1 VADEDRRCS
10 HTRVGYDDGGLA
22 VTRPINNTA
31 EIIAVRQSAA
41 KTFHR
46 RASSPNLKISPQ
58 FPQLP
63 IPRLTAQSARKSLR
77 TVHDSL
83 ASMAAMDQ
91 RSSPFLDPGPVSTT
105 DSLAILHLK
114 RDLLLPTMLSELDE
128 NREGYDEGRVTNT
141 RFGSF
146 PHSTLIG
153 LPWGSQVRASNVDT
167 GSRGRRG
174 PYEGKKRKRDD
185 GPGGDNITAEEGST
199 GILNP
204 KAPVVASTG
213 FIHILPPT
221 PESWTASL
229 PHRTQV
235 VYTPDYSYILHRLR
249 VRPGS
254 TIIEA
259 GAGSGSFSHASA
271 RAVFNGYPG
280 HSCNIDGVPPI
291 KKRNIGKVW
300 SYEFHE
306 QRVGRLREEIRN
318 HGLQDIVGI
327 IHRDVCGDG
336 FLLDRTLQGL
346 ENESLEQSGK
356 IPAKSP
362 QADAI
367 FLDLPAP
374 WWVLKE
380 YSIPISA
387 NPTTRR
393 LALRHLTRKA
403 IPSTVLNAAIAPSKP
418 QTPVPTPKS
427 SDEQQN
433 ENNPEAK
440 TTRTSS
446 FVSPLNPNSTV
457 RLCTFSPCIEQVQ
470 RTLSTLRQL
479 GWLGIEMVEIAHKRI
494 EVRRER
500 IGLHEEGTRCANA
513 SPSTVDEAIER
524 LKEVEGRFR
533 TSQSIL
539 TKHTL
544 PNKSHPNSPKPTKT
558 PDTDTIITPPTPP
571 TPLPT
576 PKSRKPFK
584 EGRLI
589 HRPEPELKTHTSYLV
604 FALLPQEWTAE
615 QEAHARAK
623 WPIKPKAAVPSGQGL
638 PKSKKQMKKAA
649 RLARLEGDA
658 ASKLGMVVSSPL
670 RDERNGG
677 EARSAVA
684 ADGDDGYQGLGV

>member
-1 VADEDRRCS
+1 MV
-10 HTRVGYDDGGLA
+10 VMGW
-22 VTRPINNTA
+22 
-31 EIIAVRQSAA
+31 
-41 KTFHR
+41 
-46 RASSPNLKISPQ
+46 
-58 FPQLP
+58 
-63 IPRLTAQSARKSLR
+63 
-77 TVHDSL
+77 
-83 ASMAAMDQ
+83 

-114 RDLLLPTMLSELDE
+114 RDLLLPTTLSELDE

-174 PYEGKKRKRDD
+174 RYQDKKRKRDD
-185 GPGGDNITAEEGST
+185 GTGGDKIAAEKGDT
-199 GILNP
+199 GTPNP
-204 KAPVVASTG
+204 KAPVVAPTG
-213 FIHILPPT
+213 FIHLLSPT

-249 VRPGS
+249 ARPGS

-280 HSCNIDGVPPI
+280 HSGHSCNVDGVPLM
-291 KKRNIGKVW
+291 KKRNIGTVW

-306 QRVGRLREEIRN
+306 QRVERLREEIRN

-327 IHRDVCGDG
+327 MHRDVCKDG
-336 FLLDRTLQGL
+336 FLLDRTPRSS
-346 ENESLEQSGK
+346 EDKHLEQVVK
-356 IPAKSP
+356 TPARSP
-362 QADAI
+362 LADAI

-374 WWVLKE
+374 W
-380 YSIPISA
+380 
-387 NPTTRR
+387 

-403 IPSTVLNAAIAPSKP
+403 IPTTVLNAAIASPKS
-418 QTPVPTPKS
+418 QTPVPTPIS
-427 SDEQQN
+427 PEEPQN
-433 ENNPEAK
+433 ENNSEAN
-440 TTRTSS
+440 TAQTS

-457 RLCTFSPCIEQVQ
+457 QICTFSPCIEQVQ
-470 RTLSTLRQL
+470 RTILTLRQL
-479 GWLGIEMVEIAHKRI
+479 GWLEIEMVEIAHKRI

-500 IGLHEEGTRCANA
+500 IGLHEEGTRSANS
-513 SPSTVDEAIER
+513 SPATVDEAVER

-533 TSQSIL
+533 TSRSTL
-539 TKHTL
+539 AKHTF
-544 PNKSHPNSPKPTKT
+544 PNNSNPNSPNHIKT
-558 PDTDTIITPPTPP
+558 PDTDTMITPQTPP
-571 TPLPT
+571 ISLPT
-576 PKSRKPFK
+576 PNSRKPFK

-604 FALLPQEWTAE
+604 FALLPQDWTAE
-615 QEAHARAK
+615 QEAHTRAQ
-623 WPIKPKAAVPSGQGL
+623 WPVKLKGATLSSEAL

-649 RLARLEGDA
+649 RLARLEGGA
-658 ASKLGMVVSSPL
+658 ASERGMVISSPP
-670 RDERNGG
+670 RDGG
-677 EARSAVA
+677 DTCSTVA
-684 ADGDDGYQGLGV
+684 AEGDEGLEI